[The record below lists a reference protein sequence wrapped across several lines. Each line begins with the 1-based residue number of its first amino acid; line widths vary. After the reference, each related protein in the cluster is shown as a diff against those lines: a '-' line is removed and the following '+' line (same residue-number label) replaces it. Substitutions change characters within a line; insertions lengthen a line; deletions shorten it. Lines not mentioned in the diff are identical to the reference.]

1 MKVSL
6 LNKILLGIEIVPTI
20 FLLLLSLVI
29 LVVTKSVYLL
39 TLVLSIL
46 SMISLIY
53 IVIKT
58 LLNSAGTIKNRFIYL
73 AHVGVVI
80 TVLGVLVLVVDG
92 NGLKRLSPGIPF
104 SAFSFGLVACLP
116 YFHVMI
122 VNNFFVSKKTTGTP

>member
-20 FLLLLSLVI
+20 FLLLLSLVL
-29 LVVTKSVYLL
+29 LVVTKPVYLL
-39 TLVLSIL
+39 ISVLSIL

-58 LLNSAGTIKNRFIYL
+58 MLNSGRKVKNRFVYL
-73 AHVGVVI
+73 SHIGFVI
-80 TVLGVLVLVVDG
+80 TVLGVLVLLVDG

-104 SAFSFGLVACLP
+104 SAFSFGLLACIP

-122 VNNFFVSKKTTGTP
+122 VNDFFLCKDKKLIG